1 MTFTESIKTCFSK
14 YVTFAGRASRS
25 DFWYFILFCLLGNDI
40 LSFFDGF
47 VLGMSAIQPA
57 SLVFSS
63 VTFLPSIC
71 VTTRRLHDGNRRGWW
86 QLIWL
91 APIPVFIAAY
101 GLNSHY
107 LRIVGGIAVIACVVV
122 LLVWL
127 IAKGSEG
134 DNRFGSNPLAAD
146 A

>member
-25 DFWYFILFCLLGNDI
+25 EFWYFILFCLLGNTI
-40 LSFFDGF
+40 LPLFDCF

-57 SLVFSS
+57 SLVFSL

-91 APIPVFIAAY
+91 APIPVFIASY

>member
-25 DFWYFILFCLLGNDI
+25 EFWYFMLFCLLGNTI
-40 LSFFDGF
+40 LSLFDGF
-47 VLGMSAIQPA
+47 VLGMSSIQPA
-57 SLVFSS
+57 SSVFSL

-71 VTTRRLHDGNRRGWW
+71 ETTRRLHDGNRRGWW

-101 GLNSHY
+101 VLNARS
-107 LRIVGGIAVIACVVV
+107 LMVVGGIAMIACVVM
-122 LLVWL
+122 LLGWL
-127 IAKGSEG
+127 IAKGS
-134 DNRFGSNPLAAD
+134 A
-146 A
+146 

>member
-1 MTFTESIKTCFSK
+1 MTFTETIKNCFSK
-14 YVTFAGRASRS
+14 YVTFSGRASRS
-25 DFWYFILFCLLGNDI
+25 EFWYFMLFCLLVNTI
-40 LSFFDGF
+40 LSLFDGF
-47 VLGMSAIQPA
+47 VLGMSSIQLA
-57 SLVFSS
+57 SLMFVL
-63 VTFLPSIC
+63 VIFLPSIRA
-71 VTTRRLHDGNRRGWW
+71 TTRRLHDGNHRGWW

-101 GLNSHY
+101 GLKMSD
-107 LRIVGGIAVIACVVV
+107 LMVVVGIAMIACVVM

>member
-1 MTFTESIKTCFSK
+1 MTFTETIKTCFSK
-14 YVTFAGRASRS
+14 YVTFSGRASRS
-25 DFWYFILFCLLGNDI
+25 EFWYFMLFCLLGSTI
-40 LSFFDGF
+40 LSLFDGF

-57 SLVFSS
+57 SSVFGL

-91 APIPVFIAAY
+91 APIPVFLAAY
-101 GLNSHY
+101 GLKAHS
-107 LRIVGGIAVIACVVV
+107 LMIVGVIAMIACVVM
-122 LLVWL
+122 LLAWL
-127 IAKGSEG
+127 ITKGSEG
-134 DNRFGSNPLAAD
+134 DNRFRSNPLAAD

>member
-25 DFWYFILFCLLGNDI
+25 EFWYFMLFCLLGRTI
-40 LSFFDGF
+40 LSLFDGF
-47 VLGMSAIQPA
+47 VLGMSSIQPT
-57 SLVFSS
+57 SWVFSL
-63 VTFLPSIC
+63 VTFLSSIC
-71 VTTRRLHDGNRRGWW
+71 VKTRRLHDGNRWGWW

-101 GLNSHY
+101 GLNMSD
-107 LRIVGGIAVIACVVV
+107 LMVVVGIAMIACVVM

>member
-14 YVTFAGRASRS
+14 YVTFAGRASLS
-25 DFWYFILFCLLGNDI
+25 EFWYFILFYLLGNTI
-40 LSFFDGF
+40 LPLFDGF

-57 SLVFSS
+57 SSVFIL
-63 VTFLPSIC
+63 VTFLPKIS

-91 APIPVFIAAY
+91 AAIPVFIAAY
-101 GLNSHY
+101 GLNSY
-107 LRIVGGIAVIACVVV
+107 YVMIVGGIAVIACLVV

-127 IAKGSEG
+127 IAIGSEG

>member
-1 MTFTESIKTCFSK
+1 MTLTKSIKTCFSK
-14 YVTFAGRASRS
+14 YVTFAGRASRLE
-25 DFWYFILFCLLGNDI
+25 FWYFMLFCLLGNTI
-40 LSFFDGF
+40 LSLFDGF
-47 VLGMSAIQPA
+47 VLGMSSIQPA
-57 SLVFSS
+57 SSVFGL

-71 VTTRRLHDGNRRGWW
+71 ATTHRLHDGNRRGWW

-101 GLNSHY
+101 VFNARSLMV
-107 LRIVGGIAVIACVVV
+107 VGGIAMIACVVM

-127 IAKGSEG
+127 IAKGSKG
-134 DNRFGSNPLAAD
+134 DNRFGPNPLAAD

>member
-1 MTFTESIKTCFSK
+1 M
-14 YVTFAGRASRS
+14 
-25 DFWYFILFCLLGNDI
+25 LFCLLGRTI
-40 LSFFDGF
+40 LSLFDGF
-47 VLGMSAIQPA
+47 VLGMSSIQPA
-57 SLVFSS
+57 SWVFSL
-63 VTFLPSIC
+63 VTFLSSIC
-71 VTTRRLHDGNRRGWW
+71 VKTRRLHDGNRRGWW

-101 GLNSHY
+101 GLKMSD
-107 LRIVGGIAVIACVVV
+107 LMVVVGIAMIACVVM

>member
-1 MTFTESIKTCFSK
+1 MTF
-14 YVTFAGRASRS
+14 
-25 DFWYFILFCLLGNDI
+25 LH
-40 LSFFDGF
+40 
-47 VLGMSAIQPA
+47 
-57 SLVFSS
+57 
-63 VTFLPSIC
+63 SIC
-71 VTTRRLHDGNRRGWW
+71 AITRRLHDGNRRGCW

-91 APIPVFIAAY
+91 APLFVIGAGY
-101 GLNSHY
+101 GLHMGD
-107 LRIVGGIAVIACVVV
+107 LMVVGGIAMIACVVM

>member
-1 MTFTESIKTCFSK
+1 MSPAPDARPVRSFGTLCCF
-14 YVTFAGRASRS
+14 ASWDVPS
-25 DFWYFILFCLLGNDI
+25 CL
-40 LSFFDGF
+40 FDGF
-47 VLGMSAIQPA
+47 VLGMSSIQPA
-57 SLVFSS
+57 SWVFSL
-63 VTFLPSIC
+63 VTFLSSIC

-101 GLNSHY
+101 GLKMSD
-107 LRIVGGIAVIACVVV
+107 LMVVVGIAMIACVVM

>member
-1 MTFTESIKTCFSK
+1 MTFTKSIKTCFSK
-14 YVTFAGRASRS
+14 YVTFAGRASRLE
-25 DFWYFILFCLLGNDI
+25 FWYFMLFCLLGNTI
-40 LSFFDGF
+40 LSLFDGF
-47 VLGMSAIQPA
+47 VLGMSSIQPA
-57 SLVFSS
+57 RSVFGL

-71 VTTRRLHDGNRRGWW
+71 ATTRRLHDGNRRGWW

-91 APIPVFIAAY
+91 APVFFIGAGY
-101 GLNSHY
+101 GLDMSN
-107 LRIVGGIAVIACVVV
+107 LMIVGGIATIACFVM

-146 A
+146 V

>member
-57 SLVFSS
+57 SLGVQLSDVF
-63 VTFLPSIC
+63 T
-71 VTTRRLHDGNRRGWW
+71 
-86 QLIWL
+86 
-91 APIPVFIAAY
+91 
-101 GLNSHY
+101 LNMCNQPAGCMMA
-107 LRIVGGIAVIACVVV
+107 IVGAG
-122 LLVWL
+122 
-127 IAKGSEG
+127 G
-134 DNRFGSNPLAAD
+134 N
-146 A
+146 